1 MKIIINKIVSF
12 TIVLTVLTGIQ
23 SFINPNPEP
32 IPLAQSSIVYITD
45 CPTAYAMYVNI
56 VGTDDEPPSGMSME
70 DDIFEYSIS
79 GTETF
84 DSDQDI
90 KYYCDAPIYPT
101 AYVWIKFQ
109 STSSWNYVGYIDPYM
124 LDVTEVINGD
134 RLTSMTVS
142 YDDIHQPTSPL

>member
-1 MKIIINKIVSF
+1 MKNIIRKIISF
-12 TIVLTVLTGIQ
+12 TVALSVLAGIQ

-45 CPTAYAMYVNI
+45 CPNAYAMYMNI
-56 VGTDDEPPSGMSME
+56 VGTDDAPPYGMTME
-70 DDIFEYSIS
+70 DDLMEFSIS

-84 DSDQDI
+84 ISDQDI
-90 KYYCDAPIYPT
+90 KYYCDSPIYPT

-109 STSSWNYVGYIDPYM
+109 STSSWNYVGFINPYM
-124 LDVTEVINGD
+124 LDVTEVIDGA

-142 YDDIHQPTSPL
+142 YDDIHQPTIPL